1 MRLLLILR
9 TAICLEVGLS
19 ITFTQSHG
27 ALVGLAALTSF
38 GVGYAM
44 VSVFVALLQRR
55 KLSAYDTL
63 PLTAAAL
70 GVGLLAAQAPISDG
84 LTWFRYLVAGW
95 GIFSGVF
102 EVFLAKRAGF
112 KTLRG
117 RESLVS
123 AVLAGIIGVLFLV
136 ANLKAVDQVGFFGA
150 YMMVCAVHL
159 GISAASDRSAKQQS

>member
-1 MRLLLILR
+1 VRLLLILR

-19 ITFTQSHG
+19 ITFTQSHNV
-27 ALVGLAALTSF
+27 LVGLAALTSF

-44 VSVFVALLQRR
+44 VSVFVALLQRK

-70 GVGLLAAQAPISDG
+70 AVGLLAAQAPTADG

-95 GIFSGVF
+95 GLFSGLF
-102 EVFLAKRAGF
+102 EVVLARRAGF

-123 AVLAGIIGVLFLV
+123 AVLALILGILFLAV
-136 ANLKAVDQVGFFGA
+136 NLKALDEVGFFGA
-150 YMMVCAVHL
+150 YMMICAVHL
-159 GISAASDRSAKQQS
+159 GISAASDRSSKQSA